1 MKKDI
6 KHLSE
11 NQLWDLSEIFNVVV
25 LKSSRYRHIINQK
38 FIIFYPN
45 HKRYIRR
52 FEKVYKNS
60 RNAEEFIKYG
70 IAIINAKK

>member
-1 MKKDI
+1 MGSFKYLMLLCLNLHDI
-6 KHLSE
+6 AILSIKIY
-11 NQLWDLSEIFNVVV
+11 N
-25 LKSSRYRHIINQK
+25 
-38 FIIFYPN
+38 FYPN

>member
-38 FIIFYPN
+38 FIIF
-45 HKRYIRR
+45 IL
-52 FEKVYKNS
+52 
-60 RNAEEFIKYG
+60 
-70 IAIINAKK
+70 IINAIFAGLKKYIKIPEMPKNLLNTE